1 MGSNHTCLAVISLDF
16 ALKKV
21 ESCFPQVFLKEYK
34 QIEKKVIRPIID
46 DLERF
51 SDDSDDSDEKYIKAM
66 KLMFLEKTI
75 FKNVFFERIILKTYF
90 LRDCV
95 WERRVN

>member
-1 MGSNHTCLAVISLDF
+1 MGSNHTCLAVICLDF

-46 DLERF
+46 DLESF

-75 FKNVFFERIILKTYF
+75 FKNVFFERIILKMYF
-90 LRDCV
+90 LRASSV
-95 WERRVN
+95 V

>member
-1 MGSNHTCLAVISLDF
+1 MGSNHTCLAVICLDF

-46 DLERF
+46 DLESF
-51 SDDSDDSDEKYIKAM
+51 SDDSDEKYIKAM

-75 FKNVFFERIILKTYF
+75 FKNVFFERIILKMYF
-90 LRDCV
+90 LRASSV
-95 WERRVN
+95 V